1 MKGQNNGIFLLIAII
16 VGVIILLV
24 FLRRKLKILKLPNVF
39 LITGAVK
46 TGKSALSVHLG
57 IKQYRK
63 NVFKWWLGKGFYWLR
78 YHTLNDYPLKP
89 MLYSNIPLGTM
100 HNRLTKEIIY
110 RQVKIP
116 KKSVVIIDEASLFAD
131 SQLIKDKNINN
142 ALTLFS
148 KLFGHETYGGMLIY
162 NSQAISDLHYAIKR
176 ACGRYIYIYEST
188 KYPFITIAKVREMVY
203 SDDTSVVN
211 DVSQDL
217 ELSMRT
223 MVYFNRVYK
232 KYDAYCY
239 SVLTDH
245 LMIQVDY
252 DYKFDKKDLK
262 AREIVSFNPYFMSLG
277 KKAGEKEDE
286 RNKA

>member
-1 MKGQNNGIFLLIAII
+1 MKGQNNGIFLFI
-16 VGVIILLV
+16 VIVIGIIILLF

-57 IKQYRK
+57 IKEYRK
-63 NVFKWWLGKGFYWLR
+63 NVFKWFIGKGFYWLR
-78 YHTLNDYPLKP
+78 YHSLSDYPEKP
-89 MLYSNIPLGTM
+89 MLYSNIPLATM

-110 RQVKIP
+110 REVRIP
-116 KKSVVIIDEASLFAD
+116 RKSVVIVDEASLFAD
-131 SQLIKDKNINN
+131 SQLIKNKDINN

-148 KLFGHETYGGMLIY
+148 KLFGHATFGGMLIY
-162 NSQAISDLHYAIKR
+162 NSQCISDLHYAIKR
-176 ACGRYIYIYEST
+176 ACGRYLYIYEST

-217 ELSMRT
+217 EMSMRT

-239 SVLTDH
+239 SIFTDDK
-245 LMIQVDY
+245 LIQVDY
-252 DYKFDKKDLK
+252 NYKFDKTNLK
-262 AREIVSFNPYFMSLG
+262 AKEIVSFNADFMALG
-277 KKAGEKEDE
+277 KDDSK
-286 RNKA
+286 

>member
-1 MKGQNNGIFLLIAII
+1 MNGQNNGAFLILAII
-16 VGVIILLV
+16 VGAIILL
-24 FLRRKLKILKLPNVF
+24 FFIRKKLKILKLPNVF

-63 NVFKWWLGKGFYWLR
+63 NVFAWWFGKGIYWLR
-78 YHTLNDYPLKP
+78 YHTLSDYPEKP
-89 MLYSNIPLGTM
+89 MLYSNIPLATQ
-100 HNRLTKEIIY
+100 HNRLTKEIIF
-110 RQVKIP
+110 RQVRIP

-131 SQLIKDKNINN
+131 SQLIKNKDINN

-148 KLFGHETYGGMLIY
+148 KLFGHSTYGGTLIY
-162 NSQAISDLHYAIKR
+162 NSQCISDLHYAIKR
-176 ACGRYIYIYEST
+176 ACGRYLYIYQSN

-217 ELSMRT
+217 EMSMRT
-223 MVYFNRVYK
+223 IIYFNMVYK

-239 SVLTDH
+239 SVFTDDK
-245 LMIQVDY
+245 MIQVDY
-252 DYKFDKKDLK
+252 NYKFDKKNLK
-262 AREIVSFNPYFMSLG
+262 ATEIVSFNQDFMMLG
-277 KKAGEKEDE
+277 KKEIKHET
-286 RNKA
+286 NKA